1 MRRRRYDKGGL
12 TEADIAAGLTQA
24 DIDVGLRAGR
34 NERISDED
42 RQAALRSAGM
52 AESFPVAEPKPKM
65 RKGLSDIEAANLMGR
80 PVRQAAPAQAT
91 PRRNS
96 NVPFEANYPA
106 PSRPYQAFEENY
118 PNKSR
123 YHNESFEANYPSGS
137 RFHGEAFEDNYPGP
151 RQVKVPTRKGFG
163 NAPNVGM
170 LNTATTRP
178 YSEDTAASFTRR
190 VGRAESNA
198 PLARDMID
206 NPAKARLMRAISAG
220 SAQKYDQNA
229 RDQYATDM
237 ANERDAYAADVTR
250 QRDAALIAQ
259 QLRSDFGPYKK
270 GGIVKKMAKGGS
282 VKSSASRR
290 GDGIAQRGKTKGR
303 MV

>member
-1 MRRRRYDKGGL
+1 MRRKRYDKGGL

-65 RKGLSDIEAANLMGR
+65 RQGLSDLEAANLMGR
-80 PVRQAAPAQAT
+80 PVRQAAPARVM
-91 PRRNS
+91 PNK
-96 NVPFEANYPA
+96 NVPSPHDFEGPTPA
-106 PSRPYQAFEENY
+106 
-118 PNKSR
+118 
-123 YHNESFEANYPSGS
+123 FEANYPSGS
-137 RFHGEAFEDNYPGP
+137 RFHGAAFEDNYPGP
-151 RQVKVPTRKGFG
+151 RQVKVPTRKGFS

-170 LNTATTRP
+170 LNTATNKP
-178 YSEDTAASFTRR
+178 YSEDAAASFTRR

-220 SAQKYDQNA
+220 SAQKYDQDA

-250 QRDAALIAQ
+250 QRDAALVAQ

-270 GGIVKKMAKGGS
+270 GGVVKKMAKGGS

-290 GDGIAQRGKTKGR
+290 GDGIAQRGKTRGR

>member
-52 AESFPVAEPKPKM
+52 AQSFPVVESTPKM
-65 RKGLSDIEAANLMGR
+65 RQGLSDAEAAKLMGR
-80 PVRQAAPAQAT
+80 EVRQPAPSRVM
-91 PRRNS
+91 PNK
-96 NVPFEANYPA
+96 NVPSPHDFEGPTPAFEANYPN
-106 PSRPYQAFEENY
+106 R
-118 PNKSR
+118 SR
-123 YHNESFEANYPSGS
+123 YHNESFEDG
-137 RFHGEAFEDNYPGP
+137 YPGP
-151 RQVKVPTRKGFG
+151 RQIKVPTRKGFA
-163 NAPNVGM
+163 NTPSVGM
-170 LNTATTRP
+170 LNTETNKP
-178 YSEDTAASFTRR
+178 YSEDAASSFTRR
-190 VGRAESNA
+190 VGRAESNT

-220 SAQKYDQNA
+220 SAQKYDQDA

-237 ANERDAYAADVTR
+237 ANERNAYAADVTR
-250 QRDAALIAQ
+250 QRDAALVAQ

-270 GGIVKKMAKGGS
+270 GGVVKKMAKGGS

>member
-1 MRRRRYDKGGL
+1 MRRKRYDKGGL

-65 RKGLSDIEAANLMGR
+65 RQGLSDLEAANLMGR
-80 PVRQAAPAQAT
+80 PVRQAAPARVM
-91 PRRNS
+91 PNK
-96 NVPFEANYPA
+96 NVPSPHDFEGPTPA
-106 PSRPYQAFEENY
+106 
-118 PNKSR
+118 
-123 YHNESFEANYPSGS
+123 FEANYPSGS
-137 RFHGEAFEDNYPGP
+137 RFHGAVFEDNYPGP
-151 RQVKVPTRKGFG
+151 RQVKVPTRKGFS

-170 LNTATTRP
+170 LNTATNKP
-178 YSEDTAASFTRR
+178 YSEDAAASFTRR

-220 SAQKYDQNA
+220 SAQKYDQDA

-250 QRDAALIAQ
+250 QRDAALVAQ

-270 GGIVKKMAKGGS
+270 GGVVKKMAKGGS

-290 GDGIAQRGKTKGR
+290 GDGIAQRGKTRGR

>member
-1 MRRRRYDKGGL
+1 MRRKRYDKGGL

-65 RKGLSDIEAANLMGR
+65 RQGLSDLEAANLMGR
-80 PVRQAAPAQAT
+80 PVRQAAPAQAMS
-91 PRRNS
+91 RRNS
-96 NVPFEANYPA
+96 NIPFEANYPA
-106 PSRPYQAFEENY
+106 PSAPYQAFEENY
-118 PNKSR
+118 P
-123 YHNESFEANYPSGS
+123 E
-137 RFHGEAFEDNYPGP
+137 P

-163 NAPNVGM
+163 NTPNVGM
-170 LNTATTRP
+170 LNTATNRP
-178 YSEDTAASFTRR
+178 YSEDVASSFTRR

-220 SAQKYDQNA
+220 SAQKYDQDA

-250 QRDAALIAQ
+250 QRDAALVAQ

-270 GGIVKKMAKGGS
+270 GGVVKKMAKGGS

-290 GDGIAQRGKTKGR
+290 GDGIAQRGKTRGR

>member
-1 MRRRRYDKGGL
+1 MKKKRYASGGM
-12 TEADIAAGLTQA
+12 TQADIDAGLTQA
-24 DIDVGLRAGR
+24 DVDAGLRGGK

-52 AESFPVAEPKPKM
+52 AEAFPVAEPKPQM
-65 RKGLSDIEAANLMGR
+65 RQGLSDAEAAKLMGR
-80 PVRQAAPAQAT
+80 EVRQ
-91 PRRNS
+91 
-96 NVPFEANYPA
+96 PA
-106 PSRPYQAFEENY
+106 PKRTMPDKNVLSPHEFEG
-118 PNKSR
+118 PTP
-123 YHNESFEANYPSGS
+123 SFEANYPKGS
-137 RFHGEAFEDNYPGP
+137 RYHNEAFEDNYPGP
-151 RQVKVPTRKGFG
+151 RQVKVPTRKDYSDVPD
-163 NAPNVGM
+163 ASRKVGI
-170 LNTATTRP
+170 ATNKP
-178 YSEDTAASFTRR
+178 FAEDVASSFTRR

-220 SAQKYDQNA
+220 SAKKYDQDA

-250 QRDAALIAQ
+250 QRDAALVAQ

-270 GGIVKKMAKGGS
+270 GGVVKKMAKGGK
-282 VKSSASRR
+282 VSSASSR

-303 MV
+303 MI